1 MGGGG
6 GARGEYRGGIRG
18 REKEGYPEGGDCQ
31 RERRGRNW
39 IKLGNIA
46 LIIIDNRKRAEV
58 AGRDKKKRR
67 RKLQIQGECDGK
79 MDPLWVLCQGFLYT
93 SSFSP
98 FRPSRPLSLKKKKNK
113 LLMRLRFFYSSSV
126 TNLTMRKKKSNP
138 FGTRLNKS

>member
-1 MGGGG
+1 MEGYG
-6 GARGEYRGGIRG
+6 G
-18 REKEGYPEGGDCQ
+18 REKEGYPGGGDCQ

-58 AGRDKKKRR
+58 AGKDKKKGR

-79 MDPLWVLCQGFLYT
+79 MDPLWVSCQGFLYT

>member
-1 MGGGG
+1 MGAGSPRRIQWRDTG
-6 GARGEYRGGIRG
+6 G
-18 REKEGYPEGGDCQ
+18 REKEGYPGGGDCQ

-58 AGRDKKKRR
+58 AGKDKKKGR

-79 MDPLWVLCQGFLYT
+79 MDPLWVSCQGFLYT

-98 FRPSRPLSLKKKKNK
+98 FRPSRPLSLKKKKK
-113 LLMRLRFFYSSSV
+113 KQVTHEATFLLFFFCDELD
-126 TNLTMRKKKSNP
+126 NEKEKKQSLWNQAK
-138 FGTRLNKS
+138 

>member
-1 MGGGG
+1 MGAGSPRRIQWRDTG
-6 GARGEYRGGIRG
+6 G
-18 REKEGYPEGGDCQ
+18 REKEGYPGGGDCQ

-58 AGRDKKKRR
+58 AGKDKKKGR

-79 MDPLWVLCQGFLYT
+79 MDPLWVSCQGFLYT

-98 FRPSRPLSLKKKKNK
+98 FRPSRPLSLKKKKKK